1 MKRDMDLIKAIL
13 LDLEEHCDGT
23 LYYVPTKESVPYAY
37 GGTDEEFRQH
47 CRLIA
52 QHGLADAVEKTR
64 GGSINFL
71 ALTWAGHD
79 FLDDS
84 RESKVWNAAK
94 KAAGSFSFGI
104 FMKVLVEVATRYA
117 MSRIEGV

>member
-1 MKRDMDLIKAIL
+1 MDLIRAIL
-13 LDLEEHCDGT
+13 LDLEKNCDGT
-23 LYYVPTKESVPYAY
+23 FAYRPTKETVPYSY
-37 GGTDEEFRQH
+37 PGTDTEFEEH
-47 CRLIA
+47 CRLVDE
-52 QHGLADAVEKTR
+52 QGLAIAHREMNVST
-64 GGSINFL
+64 SFS

-94 KAAGSFSFGI
+94 KAAGTFSFGI
-104 FMKVLVEVATRYA
+104 FMKVLVETATRYA